1 MKLEGNSG
9 KEGNGREGKG
19 QNQRDRRGQSILYAC
34 MNFSNNKTKTFKW
47 WHEDGNGW
55 RGGVDLTVTGEKHG
69 IKYDKNTLHG
79 ILKGLIK
86 ILKKLS
92 VLKV

>member
-34 MNFSNNKTKTFKW
+34 MNFSNNKTKTFK
-47 WHEDGNGW
+47 
-55 RGGVDLTVTGEKHG
+55 
-69 IKYDKNTLHG
+69 
-79 ILKGLIK
+79 
-86 ILKKLS
+86 
-92 VLKV
+92 